1 MKNLSEDHKEI
12 QSGKKLDD
20 EGYMAKV
27 EMDKIEQ
34 SLEKLRK
41 VIKKSNHNLPSWVQS
56 KITKSSDYLDI
67 VADYLASDVKMDE
80 NASFSVNGASSIV
93 DKILSELEEKRDTDP
108 CWTGYEMQ
116 GYKKKKNKKV
126 PNCVPTNESTLVDK
140 ILSEMLGDKPGIDIK
155 KTKSLDKIAK
165 KHKVS
170 VEYLEKQLKKG
181 IKIEMEHTTDNGEA
195 EIIALHHLEEIP
207 DYYTRLNKMEKSAE
221 VKEETKS
228 GDSNLGDW
236 FRKSSGTDPKT
247 GRKVAGWVQLGGP
260 FAGAPCARQEGQKS
274 TPKCGS
280 SKMAANLSDKEEEK
294 AFRRKNR
301 KDDNQ
306 PQKSGS
312 AKPTYVKTEEVNL
325 QEEKEKNK
333 KDACYH
339 KVKSRY
345 RVWPSAYACVP
356 VDTSKALTKEG
367 WKNYSELSI
376 GEEILTYSLEKDLLE
391 FKPILNLFYYDDAP
405 TYVVQNGNT
414 GWRIEC
420 TPNHKWVIKHPKCEG
435 SRGRK
440 KFTNLINDMRLVS
453 IEELLNESG
462 SNRKLVISAQY
473 NEGDPLVLEKI
484 YKYGTNWI
492 NYLIECSPEQ
502 RQSWLYSAIVYDGNQ
517 NKTERILPQ
526 TNQTNEEYLYD
537 SPSGKQ
543 SFGFKQ
549 KDVVHRDAFLIS
561 AFLNRGIVTFSK
573 HKNCDIFNCNYISYN
588 GTKSVEN
595 FKLINERKRDVWCPQ
610 TENGTWVMMQE
621 TDGKG
626 VITITGN
633 SGALVKCRKVGASNW
648 GEKVDEAVRLP
659 MQTGQLLRVLVNW
672 RGKHLS
678 VQMFFPQLGTPKRNE
693 IAYAVNQ
700 IYPEARVISYVPCE
714 MDSNTPIVQVK
725 EDWQKVNKKDRV
737 DGMSQKAVNTY
748 RRENP
753 GSKLQTAVTEK
764 NPTGKRR
771 QRRTNYCTRSKGQQ
785 EMHNISCSKT
795 PDKPICKARR
805 RWNCKN

>member
-12 QSGKKLDD
+12 ESGKKLDD

-41 VIKKSNHNLPSWVQS
+41 IIKNSKQQLPSWVQS

-80 NASFSVNGASSIV
+80 NASFNKERHKEEGTKHRRTSKVEKAPTSSQQQLPNVNKLGPRLP
-93 DKILSELEEKRDTDP
+93 KFEET
-108 CWTGYEMQ
+108 
-116 GYKKKKNKKV
+116 
-126 PNCVPTNESTLVDK
+126 SLVDK

-170 VEYLEKQLKKG
+170 VEFIEKQLKKG
-181 IKIEMEHTTDNGEA
+181 IKIEMEHTTDKGEA

-207 DYYTRLNKMEKSAE
+207 DYYTRLNKMEKSVE
-221 VKEETKS
+221 MKEETKS

-294 AFRRKNR
+294 SFRRKNI

-345 RVWPSAYACVP
+345 RVWPSAY
-356 VDTSKALTKEG
+356 G
-367 WKNYSELSI
+367 
-376 GEEILTYSLEKDLLE
+376 
-391 FKPILNLFYYDDAP
+391 
-405 TYVVQNGNT
+405 
-414 GWRIEC
+414 
-420 TPNHKWVIKHPKCEG
+420 
-435 SRGRK
+435 
-440 KFTNLINDMRLVS
+440 
-453 IEELLNESG
+453 
-462 SNRKLVISAQY
+462 
-473 NEGDPLVLEKI
+473 
-484 YKYGTNWI
+484 
-492 NYLIECSPEQ
+492 
-502 RQSWLYSAIVYDGNQ
+502 
-517 NKTERILPQ
+517 
-526 TNQTNEEYLYD
+526 
-537 SPSGKQ
+537 
-543 SFGFKQ
+543 
-549 KDVVHRDAFLIS
+549 
-561 AFLNRGIVTFSK
+561 
-573 HKNCDIFNCNYISYN
+573 
-588 GTKSVEN
+588 
-595 FKLINERKRDVWCPQ
+595 
-610 TENGTWVMMQE
+610 
-621 TDGKG
+621 
-626 VITITGN
+626 

-648 GEKVDEAVRLP
+648 GENVDEAVRLP

-693 IAYAVNQ
+693 ITYAVNQ

-714 MDSNTPIVQVK
+714 MDSSTPIVQVK
-725 EDWQKVNKKDRV
+725 EDWQKVNKRDRV
-737 DGMSQKAVNTY
+737 DGMSQKAVDTY

-753 GSKLQTAVTEK
+753 GSKLKTAVTEK